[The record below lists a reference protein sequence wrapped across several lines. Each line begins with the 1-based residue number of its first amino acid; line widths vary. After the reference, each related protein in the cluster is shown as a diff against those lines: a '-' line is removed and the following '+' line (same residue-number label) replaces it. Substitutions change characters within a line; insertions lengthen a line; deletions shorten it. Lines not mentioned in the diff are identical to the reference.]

1 MEHLLELIVDLIL
14 EWTIVA
20 DTNDNVKMPRWARI
34 GLLVLALI
42 ICVAFIVGLIL
53 LMMSEENT
61 LFKVIMAGAVLFLV
75 TTIISLWHR
84 VMKARK

>member
-61 LFKVIMAGAVLFLV
+61 LFKVIMAGAVLFLI